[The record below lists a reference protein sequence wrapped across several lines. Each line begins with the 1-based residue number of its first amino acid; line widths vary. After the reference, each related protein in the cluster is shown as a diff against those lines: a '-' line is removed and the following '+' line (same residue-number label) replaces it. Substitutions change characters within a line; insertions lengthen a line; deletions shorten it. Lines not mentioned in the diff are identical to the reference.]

1 MRLWGKDMPM
11 KYDVVV
17 ETAQAELVAALRA
30 KVPIG
35 GIARAWKPALDQV
48 WAFLRENGG
57 LRPGHNLFL
66 YHHAERRNEALN
78 IDFGVQVARPFER
91 EGNVQCVETPAGEV
105 ARTVHVGPYDQLGNA
120 HDAIHAW
127 CAANNRKIAR
137 ASWEIYGDW
146 HNDPALLETT
156 IKYLLA

>member
-1 MRLWGKDMPM
+1 M

-17 ETAQAELVAALRA
+17 ETAQAELVAAVRA
-30 KVPIG
+30 KVPIS

-48 WAFLRENGG
+48 WAFLSENGG
-57 LRPGHNLFL
+57 LRPGHNLCL

-105 ARTVHVGPYDQLGNA
+105 ARTVQLGPYDQLGNA
-120 HDAIHAW
+120 QNAIHAW
-127 CAANNRKIAR
+127 CATNNRKIAR

-146 HNDPALLETT
+146 HNNPALLETT
-156 IKYLLA
+156 IKYLLV